1 MGDLISISGSRS
13 MIPSEPPGDRSPC
26 RKSSQ
31 ERGAISIS
39 YLLVPGNTLGE
50 RIAAARARL
59 FEDVAILGH
68 HYQRDEV
75 IEFSD
80 FRGDSLKLSV
90 RAAETYSRYIAFCG
104 VHFTAE
110 SADILR
116 RKHQLVVLP
125 DRQRRLFHGRH
136 GRHRPSRSLL
146 E

>member
-13 MIPSEPPGDRSPC
+13 MIPSEPPATVHRAGNRARSGVRFRFPTSWF
-26 RKSSQ
+26 RVTHWAS
-31 ERGAISIS
+31 
-39 YLLVPGNTLGE
+39 
-50 RIAAARARL
+50 ARARL

-90 RAAETYSRYIAFCG
+90 RAAETYSRYIVFCG